1 MDNNETKI
9 NVTTVAF
16 LVGVSVQTVTSWY
29 KWKDL
34 HPDHELAKLLPK
46 YIRGERN
53 ARLWDKA
60 DIWKLIEFKK
70 SIPQGRNGL
79 MGDVTQKY
87 TKDNFRNKKEG

>member
-1 MDNNETKI
+1 MEDSTKI
-9 NVTTVAF
+9 NVTTVSF
-16 LVGVSVQTVTSWY
+16 LVGVTVQTVTSWY

-34 HPDHELAKLLPK
+34 HPDHELAKLLPE
-46 YIRGERN
+46 YSRGERN